1 MIGDEVEIMVVDIR
15 GNKIRLGITAPK
27 SVTVHRKEIFE
38 AIRREKA
45 LKTEG

>member
-15 GNKIRLGITAPK
+15 GNKIRLGIAAPK
-27 SVTVHRKEIFE
+27 SVSVHRKEIFE

-45 LKTEG
+45 LKMK